1 MLFQVCRLVGVLKA
15 FDQPDLAAVL
25 QAGLQGE
32 GVIGLPVGGAG
43 HVSLDEELVE
53 LCSRL
58 REVGRGSCAILF
70 CEDEVL
76 VESRPGRRLATSSGD
91 VAR

>member
-1 MLFQVCRLVGVLKA
+1 MTTSLWKRLR
-15 FDQPDLAAVL
+15 
-25 QAGLQGE
+25 GE
-32 GVIGLPVGGAG
+32 EHVRRLTSTPWRVVEAQHVISTRKLVD
-43 HVSLDEELVE
+43 SDEELVE